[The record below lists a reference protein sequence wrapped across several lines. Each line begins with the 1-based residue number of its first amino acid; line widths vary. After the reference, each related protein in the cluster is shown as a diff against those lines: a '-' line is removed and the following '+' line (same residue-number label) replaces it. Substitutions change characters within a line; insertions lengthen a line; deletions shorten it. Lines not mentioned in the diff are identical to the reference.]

1 MKRLM
6 ISMLALLLTGG
17 IATAQYITVAD
28 VEATQGETVT
38 VAVDLTGGKAATY
51 TAFQFRTATEA
62 TGITVAGCASSADW
76 SAKGVAAAINT
87 DGYTNFSSEEAI
99 AASNVEGIVTV
110 NFKIDYSVVPDT
122 YEVTIKDG
130 YFAYGTTDESYR
142 DEVADVT
149 FKIKVVEAIVL
160 DENSTVAPEE
170 KVRTGATVKVLRTI
184 HADEL
189 STIVLP
195 FEMTEEQVKSV
206 FGNDVELFDFEGI
219 THDGPEGTEPDDEV
233 SSITVNFSTRDV
245 ADGMLA
251 NHPYVIRVKSDIS
264 EFTVQNVIVNPLSE
278 DELTIDQ
285 DEFAVKNNKGKI
297 LYYAYNSLMGTYKKM
312 KLEEDYYFLSENKF
326 WYSTGETTIKAFRAY
341 FSFYVYL
348 NELSAPIKFRFDGE
362 DATVIDVIAAGTTT
376 VEGTFD
382 MSGRKIENT
391 QRGLNIVDGKKVYV
405 NE

>member
-17 IATAQYITVAD
+17 IATAQSLSVAD
-28 VEATQGETVT
+28 VEATPGETVT
-38 VAVDLTGGKAATY
+38 VAVDLVGGKAATY
-51 TAFQFRTATEA
+51 TAFQFRTATTA
-62 TGITVAGCASSADW
+62 AGITVAGCASSADW
-76 SAKGVAAAINT
+76 SAKGVAAAING
-87 DGYTNFSSEEAI
+87 DGYTNFASEEAI
-99 AASNVEGIVTV
+99 AASNVEGVVTV
-110 NFKIDYSVVPDT
+110 NFKIDDSVVPGI

-130 YFAYGTTDESYR
+130 YFAYGTTGESYR

-149 FKIKVVEAIVL
+149 FKITVVEAIVL

-195 FEMTEEQVKSV
+195 FEMTEEQVKSA
-206 FGNDVELFDFEGI
+206 FGDDVELFEFEGI
-219 THDGPEGTEPDDEV
+219 TYDGPEVTEPGEEV
-233 SSITVNFSTRDV
+233 SSITVNFSTRNV

-264 EFTVQNVIVNPLSE
+264 EFTLKNVTVNPLPE
-278 DELTIDQ
+278 DELTVDQ
-285 DEFAVKNNKGKI
+285 DEITYKVGKKT
-297 LYYAYNSLMGTYKKM
+297 YTDYNQLVGTYKKM
-312 KLEEDYYFLSENKF
+312 KLEEDFFFLSENKF

-341 FSFYVYL
+341 FYFYPSL
-348 NELSAPIKFRFDGE
+348 EELSTSIKFRFDGE
-362 DATVIDVIAAGTTT
+362 DATAIDVIATGKST
-376 VEGTFD
+376 VDGIFD
-382 MSGRKIENT
+382 MSGRKIEKA

-405 NE
+405 NK

>member
-17 IATAQYITVAD
+17 IATAQSLSVAD
-28 VEATQGETVT
+28 VEATPGETVT
-38 VAVDLTGGKAATY
+38 VAVDLVGGKAATY
-51 TAFQFRTATEA
+51 TAFQFKTATTA
-62 TGITVAGCASSADW
+62 AGITVVDCAPSAEW
-76 SAKGVAAAINT
+76 KKATGAAAAINT
-87 DGYTNFSSEEAI
+87 ENYTNFASSEAI
-99 AASNVEGIVTV
+99 VSGNTNGLVTV
-110 NFKIDYSVVPDT
+110 DLKIDETVALGS
-122 YEVTIKDG
+122 YEVTLKDG
-130 YFAYGTTDESYR
+130 YFAWGTTTESYR

-149 FKIKVVEAIVL
+149 FKITVVEAIVL
-160 DENSTVAPEE
+160 DENSTVSPEE

-195 FEMTEEQVKSV
+195 FEMTEEQVKSA
-206 FGNDVELFDFEGI
+206 FGDDVELFEFEGI
-219 THDGPEGTEPDDEV
+219 THDGPEGTKSGDEV
-233 SSITVNFSTRDV
+233 SSITVNFSTRNV

-264 EFTVQNVIVNPLSE
+264 EFTIKNVIVNPLSE
-278 DELTIDQ
+278 DELTVDQ
-285 DEFAVKNNKGKI
+285 EIAIKNNKGKI

-312 KLEEDYYFLSENKF
+312 VLDEDYYFLSENKF
-326 WYSTGETTIKAFRAY
+326 WYSTGATTIKAFRAY

-348 NELSAPIKFRFDGE
+348 NEHSAPIKFRFDGE
-362 DATVIDVIAAGTTT
+362 DATAIDVIATGKST
-376 VEGTFD
+376 VDGIFD
-382 MSGRKIENT
+382 MSGRKIEKA

>member
-17 IATAQYITVAD
+17 IATAQSLSVAD
-28 VEATQGETVT
+28 VEATPGETVT
-38 VAVDLTGGKAATY
+38 VAVDLVGGKAATY
-51 TAFQFRTATEA
+51 TAFQFRTATA
-62 TGITVAGCASSADW
+62 AAGITVAGCASSADW
-76 SAKGVAAAINT
+76 SAKGVAAAING
-87 DGYTNFSSEEAI
+87 DGYTNFASEEAI
-99 AASNVEGIVTV
+99 AASNVKGVVTV
-110 NFKIDYSVVPDT
+110 NFKIDDSVVPGI

-130 YFAYGTTDESYR
+130 YFGYGTTTESYR

-195 FEMTEEQVKSV
+195 FEMTEEQVKSA
-206 FGNDVELFDFEGI
+206 FGDDVELFEFEGI
-219 THDGPEGTEPDDEV
+219 THDGPEGTKSGDEV
-233 SSITVNFSTRDV
+233 SSITVNFSTRNV

-264 EFTVQNVIVNPLSE
+264 EFTIKNVIVNPLSE
-278 DELTIDQ
+278 DELTVDQ
-285 DEFAVKNNKGKI
+285 EIAIKNNKGKI

-312 KLEEDYYFLSENKF
+312 VLDEDYYFLSENKF
-326 WYSTGETTIKAFRAY
+326 WYSTGATTIKAFRAY

-348 NELSAPIKFRFDGE
+348 NEHSAPIKFRFDGE
-362 DATVIDVIAAGTTT
+362 DATAIDVIATGKST
-376 VEGTFD
+376 VDGIFD
-382 MSGRKIENT
+382 MSGRKIENV

>member
-1 MKRLM
+1 M

-17 IATAQYITVAD
+17 IATAQSLSVAD
-28 VEATQGETVT
+28 VEATPGETVT
-38 VAVDLTGGKAATY
+38 VAIDLVGGKAATY
-51 TAFQFRTATEA
+51 TAFQFKTATA
-62 TGITVAGCASSADW
+62 AAGITVVDCAPSAEW
-76 SAKGVAAAINT
+76 TKATGAAAAINT
-87 DGYTNFSSEEAI
+87 ENYTNFASSEAI
-99 AASNVEGIVTV
+99 VSGNTKGLVAVDL
-110 NFKIDYSVVPDT
+110 KIDETVALGS
-122 YEVTIKDG
+122 YEVTLKDG
-130 YFAYGTTDESYR
+130 YFAWGTTTESYR

-149 FKIKVVEAIVL
+149 FKITVVEAIVL

-195 FEMTEEQVKSV
+195 FEMTEEQVKSA
-206 FGNDVELFDFEGI
+206 FGDDVELFEFEGI

-233 SSITVNFSTRDV
+233 SSITVNFSTRNV

-264 EFTVQNVIVNPLSE
+264 EFTIKNVIVNPLSE
-278 DELTIDQ
+278 DELTVEQ
-285 DEFAVKNNKGKI
+285 NEFAVKNNKGKI

-312 KLEEDYYFLSENKF
+312 VLDEDYYFLSENKF
-326 WYSTGETTIKAFRAY
+326 WYSTGATTIKAFRAY

-348 NELSAPIKFRFDGE
+348 NEHSAPIKFRFDGE
-362 DATVIDVIAAGTTT
+362 DATAIDVIATGKSA
-376 VEGTFD
+376 VEGIFD
-382 MSGRKIENT
+382 MSGRKIEKA

>member
-1 MKRLM
+1 M

-17 IATAQYITVAD
+17 IATAQSLSVAD
-28 VEATQGETVT
+28 VEATPGETVT
-38 VAVDLTGGKAATY
+38 VAIDLVGGKAATY
-51 TAFQFRTATEA
+51 TAFQFRTATA
-62 TGITVAGCASSADW
+62 AAGITVAGCASSADW
-76 SAKGVAAAINT
+76 SAKGVAAAING
-87 DGYTNFSSEEAI
+87 DGYTNFASEEAI
-99 AASNVEGIVTV
+99 APSNVEGVVTV
-110 NFKIDYSVVPDT
+110 NFKIDDSVVPGI

-130 YFAYGTTDESYR
+130 YFAYGTTGESYR

-149 FKIKVVEAIVL
+149 FKITVVEAIVL

-195 FEMTEEQVKSV
+195 FEMTEEQVKSA
-206 FGNDVELFDFEGI
+206 FGDDVELFEFEGI
-219 THDGPEGTEPDDEV
+219 TYDGPEVTEPGEEV
-233 SSITVNFSTRDV
+233 SSITVNFSTRNV

-264 EFTVQNVIVNPLSE
+264 EFTLKNVTVNPLPE
-278 DELTIDQ
+278 DELTVDQ
-285 DEFAVKNNKGKI
+285 DEITYKVGKKT
-297 LYYAYNSLMGTYKKM
+297 YTDYNQLVGTYKKM
-312 KLEEDYYFLSENKF
+312 KLEEDYFFLSENKF

-341 FSFYVYL
+341 FYFYPSL
-348 NELSAPIKFRFDGE
+348 EELSTSIKFRFDGE
-362 DATVIDVIAAGTTT
+362 DATAIDVIATGKST
-376 VEGTFD
+376 VDGIFD
-382 MSGRKIENT
+382 MSGRKIENA

>member
-17 IATAQYITVAD
+17 IATAQSLSVAD
-28 VEATQGETVT
+28 VEATPGETVT
-38 VAVDLTGGKAATY
+38 VAIDLVGGKAATY
-51 TAFQFRTATEA
+51 TAFQFRTATA
-62 TGITVAGCASSADW
+62 AAGITVAGCASSADW
-76 SAKGVAAAINT
+76 SAKGVAAAING
-87 DGYTNFSSEEAI
+87 DGYTNFASEEAI
-99 AASNVEGIVTV
+99 APSNVEGVVTV
-110 NFKIDYSVVPDT
+110 NFKIDDSVVPGI

-130 YFAYGTTDESYR
+130 YFAYGTTGESYR

-149 FKIKVVEAIVL
+149 FKITVVEAIVL

-195 FEMTEEQVKSV
+195 FEMTEEQVKSA
-206 FGNDVELFDFEGI
+206 FGDDVELFEFEGI
-219 THDGPEGTEPDDEV
+219 TYDGPEVTEPGEEV
-233 SSITVNFSTRDV
+233 SSITVNFSTRNV

-264 EFTVQNVIVNPLSE
+264 EFTLKNVTVNPLPE
-278 DELTIDQ
+278 DELTVDQ
-285 DEFAVKNNKGKI
+285 DEITYKVGKKT
-297 LYYAYNSLMGTYKKM
+297 YTDYNQLVGTYKKM
-312 KLEEDYYFLSENKF
+312 KLEEDYFFLSENKF

-341 FSFYVYL
+341 FYFYPSL
-348 NELSAPIKFRFDGE
+348 EELSTSIKFRFDGE
-362 DATVIDVIAAGTTT
+362 DATAIDVIATGKST
-376 VEGTFD
+376 VDGIFD
-382 MSGRKIENT
+382 MSGRKIENA

>member
-17 IATAQYITVAD
+17 IATAQSLSVAD
-28 VEATQGETVT
+28 VEATPGETVT
-38 VAVDLTGGKAATY
+38 VAVDLVGGKAATY
-51 TAFQFRTATEA
+51 TAFQFRTATA
-62 TGITVAGCASSADW
+62 AAGITVAGCASSADW
-76 SAKGVAAAINT
+76 SAKGVAAAING
-87 DGYTNFSSEEAI
+87 DGYTNFASEEAI
-99 AASNVEGIVTV
+99 AASNVEGVVTV
-110 NFKIDYSVVPDT
+110 NFKIDDSVVPGI

-130 YFAYGTTDESYR
+130 YFAYGTTGESYR

-149 FKIKVVEAIVL
+149 FKITVVEAIVL

-195 FEMTEEQVKSV
+195 FEMTEEQVKSA
-206 FGNDVELFDFEGI
+206 FGDDVELFEFEGI

-233 SSITVNFSTRDV
+233 SSITVNFSTRNV

-264 EFTVQNVIVNPLSE
+264 EFTIKNVTVNPLPE
-278 DELTIDQ
+278 DELTVNQ
-285 DEFAVKNNKGKI
+285 NEFAVKDKKGKI
-297 LYYAYNSLMGTYKKM
+297 KYYAYNSLMGTYKKM
-312 KLEEDYYFLSENKF
+312 VLDEDYYFLSENKF
-326 WYSTGETTIKAFRAY
+326 WYSTGATTIKAFRAY

-348 NELSAPIKFRFDGE
+348 NEHSAPIKFRFDGE
-362 DATVIDVIAAGTTT
+362 DATAIDVITTGKST
-376 VEGTFD
+376 VDGIFD

>member
-17 IATAQYITVAD
+17 IATAQSLSVAD
-28 VEATQGETVT
+28 VEATPGETVT
-38 VAVDLTGGKAATY
+38 VAIDLVGGKAATY
-51 TAFQFRTATEA
+51 TAFQFRTATA
-62 TGITVAGCASSADW
+62 AAGITVAGCASSADW
-76 SAKGVAAAINT
+76 SAKGVAAAING
-87 DGYTNFSSEEAI
+87 DGYTNFASEEAI
-99 AASNVEGIVTV
+99 APSNVEGVVTV
-110 NFKIDYSVVPDT
+110 NFKIDDSVVPGI

-130 YFAYGTTDESYR
+130 YFAYGTTGESYR

-149 FKIKVVEAIVL
+149 FKITVVEAIVL

-195 FEMTEEQVKSV
+195 FEMTEEQVKSA
-206 FGNDVELFDFEGI
+206 FGDDVELFEFEGI
-219 THDGPEGTEPDDEV
+219 TYDGPEVTEPGEEV
-233 SSITVNFSTRDV
+233 SSITVNFSTRNV

-264 EFTVQNVIVNPLSE
+264 EFTLKNVTVNPLPE
-278 DELTIDQ
+278 DELTVDQ
-285 DEFAVKNNKGKI
+285 DEITYKVGKKT
-297 LYYAYNSLMGTYKKM
+297 YTDYNQLVGTYKKK
-312 KLEEDYYFLSENKF
+312 KLEEDYFFLSENKF

-341 FSFYVYL
+341 FYFYPSL
-348 NELSAPIKFRFDGE
+348 EELSTSIKFRFDGE
-362 DATVIDVIAAGTTT
+362 DATAIDVIATGKST
-376 VEGTFD
+376 VDGIFD
-382 MSGRKIENT
+382 MSGRKIENA